1 MKSQITMKDMARHFG
16 VSLNTIHK
24 AIAGKPGVSEATR
37 KKIVDYADANGYKLN
52 AMASFLKRKNI
63 KIAVCLPELDED
75 SKYFYSY
82 IWQGYKKYMT
92 EWGDLNIQVLEV
104 SYKKGD
110 LTKTLVNLWEASEE
124 NEVLD
129 GLLTAPP
136 RDEAGTT
143 VIKHFTNKGVCVVFV
158 TGDNDQCPR
167 LGAVVGD
174 YYAAGQIMA
183 EQICNILSEK
193 SRILLMAGD
202 QYKDS
207 HYLVAK
213 GFHEFIRYSSAEFYL
228 EDMYGYYQSDRLDE
242 SILRILKENPPDA
255 VCCVFARGSAALYE
269 ALKSSGMAGKI
280 PVIANDI
287 FDENVAALKDGTFIN
302 LVFKDPYKQAYLAM
316 KMLCEYLLKDME
328 PKERVRKVEIA
339 LIFKSNVNYYWK
351 NIDDMQYLRV

>member
-37 KKIVDYADANGYKLN
+37 KKIMDYADANGYKLN

-82 IWQGYKKYMT
+82 IWQGYRKYMA
-92 EWGDLNIQVLEV
+92 EWGDLNIQVLEIP
-104 SYKKGD
+104 YKKGN
-110 LTKTLVNLWEASEE
+110 LIETLRQLETECEGSDK
-124 NEVLD
+124 LD

-136 RDEAGTT
+136 RDEAGIH
-143 VIKHFTNKGVCVVFV
+143 VIRQFTDKGVCVVFV
-158 TGDNDQCPR
+158 TGDNDECGR
-167 LGAVVGD
+167 LGTVVGD

-183 EQICNILSEK
+183 EQICNILKEK

-213 GFHEFIRYSSAEFYL
+213 GFHEYIRQSRAEYAI
-228 EDMYGYYQSDRLDE
+228 EDLFGYYESDRLDE
-242 SILRILKENPPDA
+242 SIMQTLTRNPPDA
-255 VCCVFARGSAALYE
+255 VCCVFARGSAVLYK
-269 ALKSSGMAGKI
+269 ALKSSGMAGKL
-280 PVIANDI
+280 PVIANDV
-287 FDENVAALKDGTFIN
+287 FDENVAALKDGTFTN

-328 PKERVRKVEIA
+328 PKDRVRKVEIV

-351 NIDDMQYLRV
+351 NIEDMQYLRL

>member
-1 MKSQITMKDMARHFG
+1 MKSQITMKDMAQHFG

-37 KKIVDYADANGYKLN
+37 KKIMDYADANGYKLN

-63 KIAVCLPELDED
+63 TIAVCLPALDED

-82 IWQGYKKYMT
+82 IWQGYRKYMG
-92 EWGDLNIQVLEV
+92 EWGDLNIQVLEMP
-104 SYKKGD
+104 YKKGT
-110 LTKTLVNLWEASEE
+110 LTETLIRLGEE
-124 NEVLD
+124 NRGGEKFD

-136 RDEAGTT
+136 RDEAG
-143 VIKHFTNKGVCVVFV
+143 VQAIRQFTDKGVCVVFV
-158 TGDNDQCPR
+158 TGDNDQCSR
-167 LGAVVGD
+167 LGTVVGD

-183 EQICNILSEK
+183 EQACNIMKEK

-213 GFHEFIRYSSAEFYL
+213 GFHEYFRHSQAEYAI
-228 EDMYGYYQSDRLDE
+228 EDLFGYYESDRLDE
-242 SILRILKENPPDA
+242 SILRILKKDPPDGI
-255 VCCVFARGSAALYE
+255 CCVFARGSAVLYR
-269 ALKSSGMAGKI
+269 ALKASGLAGKL
-280 PVIANDI
+280 PVIANDV
-287 FDENVAALKDGTFIN
+287 FDENVAALKDGTFTN

-316 KMLCEYLLKDME
+316 KMLCEYLLKDAE
-328 PKERVRKVEIA
+328 PRDRVRKVEIV

-351 NIDDMQYLRV
+351 NIEDMQYFRV